1 MDFNI
6 TLITSF
12 LSKLKVI
19 EKTRDVKLYDIMC
32 VGMLVGI
39 CLTMSIFISEIAFV
53 GNEDVL
59 NILIN

>member
-1 MDFNI
+1 MLNGMI
-6 TLITSF
+6 L
-12 LSKLKVI
+12 
-19 EKTRDVKLYDIMC
+19 MC